1 MMKKLMINGL
11 MVTGMLV
18 AGVMMSGCAT
28 DAVTVHLVT
37 DDLQVKT
44 TYGSPK
50 ARVSFE
56 DYGADYSAFDE
67 KYGMHDGESVSTLEG
82 KRNVYLAG
90 EEFKDSV
97 EYTVT
102 YPEGK
107 ENGDIANGDV
117 ITITASYDEEAAKE
131 AHIHV
136 ENAVYQYTV
145 SGLEE
150 YEPLDLFEGIDVF
163 WEKDQYN
170 INIGVT
176 NNESNEI
183 LKDMYYQTKE
193 ETDEGVVTLRANVSD
208 VQLYEQGY
216 YAKDDVYEKTF
227 ELGKKPDLA
236 FDVSDPEVKEACLQ
250 SARDYAEAM
259 MRDCSTVTVD
269 ELTGDTT
276 ASIVSY
282 EVSDPEVP
290 WHGMA
295 TIDIYLHLS
304 DGTTM
309 KREKTA
315 YVFRLEDGTLDDL
328 EDYSFSS
335 CEVRRTFIVL

>member
-1 MMKKLMINGL
+1 MKKW
-11 MVTGMLV
+11 MVKMMMVCSLA
-18 AGVMMSGCAT
+18 AGGFLLAGCST
-28 DAVTVHLVT
+28 NTVTVYLVT
-37 DDLQVKT
+37 DDLVVNT
-44 TYGSPK
+44 TWGSPK

-56 DYGADYSAFDE
+56 DYGADYSAFDAT
-67 KYGMHDGESVSTLEG
+67 YGVQDSDSVSTLEG
-82 KRNVYLAG
+82 KREVYLAG

-150 YEPLDLFEGIDVF
+150 YEALDLFEGVEVY

-176 NNESNEI
+176 NNESNPI
-183 LKDMYYQTKE
+183 LKDMYYQTME
-193 ETDEGVVTLRANVSD
+193 ETDDGVVTLRANVSD
-208 VQLYEQGY
+208 AQLYEQGY

-227 ELGKKPDLA
+227 DLGKKPDLEY
-236 FDVSDPEVKEACLQ
+236 DVSDPEVKEACLQ

-259 MRDCSTVTVD
+259 MRDCGTVTVD
-269 ELTGDTT
+269 ELTGDMT

-304 DGTTM
+304 DGTTL
-309 KREKTA
+309 KRKKTA

>member
-1 MMKKLMINGL
+1 MKKW
-11 MVTGMLV
+11 MVKMMMVCSVV
-18 AGVMMSGCAT
+18 AGGLLMTGCAADT
-28 DAVTVHLVT
+28 VTVYLVT
-37 DDLQVKT
+37 DDLVVNT
-44 TYGSPK
+44 TWGSPK

-56 DYGADYSAFDE
+56 DYGADYSAFDA
-67 KYGMHDGESVSTLEG
+67 KYGIQDSDSVSAIEG
-82 KRNVYLAG
+82 KRDEYLAG

-102 YPEGK
+102 YHEGK

-150 YEPLDLFEGIDVF
+150 YEALDLFEGVEVY
-163 WEKDQYN
+163 WEKEQYN
-170 INIGVT
+170 INVGIT
-176 NNESNEI
+176 NNESNPM
-183 LKDMYYQTKE
+183 LKEMHYQTME
-193 ETDEGVVTLRANVSD
+193 ETDDGVVTLRANVSD
-208 VQLYEQGY
+208 AQLYEQGY

-227 ELGKKPDLA
+227 DLGKKPDLEY
-236 FDVSDPEVKEACLQ
+236 DVSDPEVKEACLQ

-259 MRDCSTVTVD
+259 MRDCGTVTVD
-269 ELTGDTT
+269 ELTGDMT

-282 EVSDPEVP
+282 ELSDPEMP
-290 WHGMA
+290 RHGFA
-295 TIDIYLHLS
+295 TIRITLNLS
-304 DGTTM
+304 DGTKLT
-309 KREKTA
+309 REKTA

-328 EDYSFSS
+328 EEYSFSS
-335 CEVRRTFIVL
+335 CEVRRNNLVL

>member
-1 MMKKLMINGL
+1 MKKW
-11 MVTGMLV
+11 MVKMMMVCSLAAGGFLLTGC
-18 AGVMMSGCAT
+18 ST
-28 DAVTVHLVT
+28 NTVTVYLVT
-37 DDLQVKT
+37 DDLVVNT
-44 TYGSPK
+44 TWGSPK

-56 DYGADYSAFDE
+56 DYGADYSAFDA
-67 KYGMHDGESVSTLEG
+67 KYGIQDSDSVSAIEG
-82 KRNVYLAG
+82 KRDEYLAG

-117 ITITASYDEEAAKE
+117 ITITASYDEEVAKE

-150 YEPLDLFEGIDVF
+150 YEALDLFEGVEVY
-163 WEKDQYN
+163 WEKEQYN
-170 INIGVT
+170 INVGIT
-176 NNESNEI
+176 NNESNPI
-183 LKDMYYQTKE
+183 LKDMYYQTME
-193 ETDEGVVTLRANVSD
+193 ETEDGVVTLRANVSD
-208 VQLYEQGY
+208 AQLYEQGY

-227 ELGKKPDLA
+227 DLGKKPDLE

-259 MRDCSTVTVD
+259 MRDCGTVTVD
-269 ELTGDTT
+269 ELTGDMT

-282 EVSDPEVP
+282 ELSDPEMP
-290 WHGMA
+290 RHGFA
-295 TIDIYLHLS
+295 TIRITLNLS
-304 DGTTM
+304 DGTKLT
-309 KREKTA
+309 REKTA
-315 YVFRLEDGTLDDL
+315 YVFRLEDGSLDDL
-328 EDYSFSS
+328 EEYSFSS
-335 CEVRRTFIVL
+335 CEVRRNNLVL

>member
-1 MMKKLMINGL
+1 MMKKWMTNGL

-18 AGVMMSGCAT
+18 AGIMMSGCGT
-28 DAVTVHLVT
+28 DAVTVYLVT

-131 AHIHV
+131 AHIRV

-150 YEPLDLFEGIDVF
+150 YKPLDLFEGVEVY
-163 WEKDQYN
+163 WENDQYN
-170 INIGVT
+170 INVGIT

-183 LKDMYYQTKE
+183 LKDMHYQTKE
-193 ETDEGVVTLRANVSD
+193 ETDEGVVTLQANISS

-216 YAKDDVYEKTF
+216 YAKDDVYVKEF
-227 ELGKKPDLA
+227 DLGKKPELLM
-236 FDVSDPEVKEACLQ
+236 DVNDTEIKEACMQ

-259 MRDCSTVTVD
+259 MRDCPAVTV
-269 ELTGDTT
+269 ESLVGDTT
-276 ASIVSY
+276 ADIVSY
-282 EVSDPEVP
+282 EVSEPEMP
-290 WHGMA
+290 RHGFA
-295 TIDIYLHLS
+295 TIKITFNLS
-304 DGTTM
+304 DGT
-309 KREKTA
+309 KLSREKTA
-315 YVFRLEDGTLDDL
+315 YVFRMADGTLDDMK
-328 EDYSFSS
+328 DYGMSA
-335 CEVRRTFIVL
+335 CTVRRFDLVL